1 MQPERLVTPLL
12 ASPNSVA
19 IIINFQLCFASI
31 LSRLGIADASIALPS
46 LLPCLGELSEGLRGQ
61 FSIFNFQFSI
71 FKNYEVYTK
80 AIE

>member
-1 MQPERLVTPLL
+1 MQPERLVTLL
-12 ASPNSVA
+12 LSSPNSVA
-19 IIINFQLCFASI
+19 IIVNWLRPI

-61 FSIFNFQFSI
+61 FSIF
-71 FKNYEVYTK
+71 KNYEVYTK

>member
-1 MQPERLVTPLL
+1 MQPERLVTLLL

-19 IIINFQLCFASI
+19 IIVNWLRPI